1 MLVKSKLLS
10 FLTQCKANP
19 HMIRMLE
26 KEKNVLMNQMRDMEW
41 RLDQESKV
49 TNQNQMF
56 KPQMLKALHIHIIGK

>member
-1 MLVKSKLLS
+1 
-10 FLTQCKANP
+10 
-19 HMIRMLE
+19 MIRMLE

-56 KPQMLKALHIHIIGK
+56 KPPMLKALHIHIIGK

>member
-1 MLVKSKLLS
+1 
-10 FLTQCKANP
+10 
-19 HMIRMLE
+19 MIRMLE

-56 KPQMLKALHIHIIGK
+56 KPPTLKALHIHIIGK